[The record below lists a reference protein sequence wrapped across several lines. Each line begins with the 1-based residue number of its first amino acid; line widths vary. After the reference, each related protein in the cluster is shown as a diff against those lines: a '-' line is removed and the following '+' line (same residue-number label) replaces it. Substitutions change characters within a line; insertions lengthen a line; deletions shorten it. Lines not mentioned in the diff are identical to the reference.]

1 LKNKVFE
8 IMAQVMNVP
17 IENVRE
23 DSSPDTIETW
33 DSLKHMSLI
42 LTLEEEFGVQFSD
55 EEIVEM
61 LNVGLIMD
69 VLTHKLSG

>member
-1 LKNKVFE
+1 VKEKVFE
-8 IMAQVMNVP
+8 IMAQVMSVS
-17 IENVRE
+17 IESVKD

-55 EEIVEM
+55 EEIVAM

-69 VLTHKLSG
+69 VLTHKLAI

>member
-1 LKNKVFE
+1 VKEKLFE

-17 IENVRE
+17 IDSLNE
-23 DSSPDTIETW
+23 DSSPETIESW

-55 EEIVEM
+55 EEIVTM

-69 VLTHKLSG
+69 VLTHKLVV

>member
-1 LKNKVFE
+1 MKEPVFE
-8 IMAQVMNVP
+8 IIAQVMNVP
-17 IENVRE
+17 IESVKE

-55 EEIVEM
+55 EEIVRM
-61 LNVGLIMD
+61 LSVAMIID
-69 VLTHKLSG
+69 VLTHKLAG